1 MDETA
6 RITEKIREGDP
17 LTSKPGSID
26 TRDAAWEQVCRS
38 RAPLVI
44 QGVAESPLVG
54 GDARLWASYHGL
66 ETLLV
71 VPLLWGNEVIGVVS
85 IFNRE
90 RRVYRPGEIEM
101 AQALVHLATLALQL
115 HRMAQERQ
123 ESALVEERNRM
134 AREIHDTLAQG
145 FTAII
150 FQLEAAL
157 EVAEEDRRGAAV
169 HIERALT
176 QSRESLAEARRSV
189 RELRPQPLE
198 GGDLIRSLRE
208 LVEKNTGSGPRLE
221 LSVRGASYSFSPE
234 VEANLLKIAQEA
246 VTNALK
252 HAQARTVQVDLTYG
266 EWETT
271 ITVRD
276 DGRGFALA
284 PNGSTGGYGLSLM
297 RERADFLQ
305 GRFEVLS
312 QPGNGTRVS
321 VTVGVPPP
329 GA

>member
-1 MDETA
+1 
-6 RITEKIREGDP
+6 
-17 LTSKPGSID
+17 
-26 TRDAAWEQVCRS
+26 
-38 RAPLVI
+38 
-44 QGVAESPLVG
+44 
-54 GDARLWASYHGL
+54 
-66 ETLLV
+66 
-71 VPLLWGNEVIGVVS
+71 
-85 IFNRE
+85 
-90 RRVYRPGEIEM
+90 
-101 AQALVHLATLALQL
+101 
-115 HRMAQERQ
+115 
-123 ESALVEERNRM
+123 
-134 AREIHDTLAQG
+134 
-145 FTAII
+145 
-150 FQLEAAL
+150 
-157 EVAEEDRRGAAV
+157 
-169 HIERALT
+169 
-176 QSRESLAEARRSV
+176 
-189 RELRPQPLE
+189 
-198 GGDLIRSLRE
+198 
-208 LVEKNTGSGPRLE
+208 VEKNTGSGPRLE